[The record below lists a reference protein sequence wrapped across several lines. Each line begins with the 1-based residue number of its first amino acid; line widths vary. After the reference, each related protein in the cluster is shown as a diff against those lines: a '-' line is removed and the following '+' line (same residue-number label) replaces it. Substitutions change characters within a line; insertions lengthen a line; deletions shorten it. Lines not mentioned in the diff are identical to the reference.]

1 MDGGCWLSGWTCN
14 ERATMLYALYVL
26 YVRMCVR
33 GCACG
38 SMCQML
44 RDAMLCSGRAL
55 PSLLSVSALLCG
67 VKGKQRDAVS
77 MRSSR

>member
-38 SMCQML
+38 SMCQVL

-55 PSLLSVSALLCG
+55 PSLSLCLCLALRCE
-67 VKGKQRDAVS
+67 REAT
-77 MRSSR
+77 